1 MKLVS
6 WNVNGI
12 RAAVKKGFT
21 DVVSHFDADIFCI
34 QETKA
39 QDDQVSE
46 ALIGIDGYKLH
57 SNSAERKGYSGT
69 AILSKETPVSFSVD
83 MGIAAHDL
91 EGRITHAEYERFHFV
106 NVYVPNSGSGLKRLD
121 YRQQWDKDFTT
132 YLKTLSE
139 SKPLVVTGDFNVAHT
154 ENDLANP
161 KSNYNK
167 TSGFTQVEIDGLT
180 HMMKEL
186 KLVDTFREKHPK
198 KFDKYTFWS
207 MRGGARS
214 RNVGWRIDYFMVSES
229 LWPKVTSAE
238 IHDEI
243 MGSDH
248 CPISIEFK
256 F

>member
-12 RAAVKKGFT
+12 RAAVKKGFA
-21 DVVSHFDADIFCI
+21 DVVSDFDADVFCV

-39 QDDQVSE
+39 QDDQVAGAFD
-46 ALIGIDGYKLH
+46 ALDGYELY

-69 AILSKETPVSFSVD
+69 AILSKAKPIAFSID
-83 MGIAAHDL
+83 MGVPEHDL
-91 EGRITHAEYERFHFV
+91 EGRITHAEYEYFHFV
-106 NVYVPNSGSGLKRLD
+106 NVYVPNSGSGLKRLE
-121 YRQQWDKDFTT
+121 YRQQWDKDFTA
-132 YLKTLSE
+132 YLKKLSE

-167 TSGFTQVEIDGLT
+167 TAGFTQAEIDGLDK
-180 HMMKEL
+180 MLQKL
-186 KLVDTFREKHPK
+186 KLVDTFRAKHPHT
-198 KFDKYTFWS
+198 FDKYSFWS

-214 RNVGWRIDYFMVSES
+214 RNVGWRIDYFLVSES

-238 IHDEI
+238 IHDQV

-248 CPISIEFK
+248 CPISVEFK

>member
-12 RAAVKKGFT
+12 RASVKKGFA
-21 DVVSHFDADIFCI
+21 DVVADFDADIFCV

-46 ALIGIDGYKLH
+46 ALTEIVGYELH

-69 AILSKETPVSFSVD
+69 AILSKEKPLSFSVD
-83 MGIAAHDL
+83 MGKEEHDM
-91 EGRITHAEYERFHFV
+91 EGRITHAEYEHFHSV

-121 YRQQWDKDFTT
+121 YRQKWDVAFTV
-132 YLKTLSE
+132 YLNKLSKT
-139 SKPLVVTGDFNVAHT
+139 KPLVVTGDFNVAHT

-167 TSGFTQVEIDGLT
+167 TSGFTQVEIDGLDN
-180 HMMKEL
+180 MMKEL
-186 KLVDTFREKHPK
+186 KLVDTFRAKHPTT
-198 KFDKYTFWS
+198 FDKYSFWS
-207 MRGGARS
+207 MRGGARN
-214 RNVGWRIDYFMVSES
+214 RNVGWRLDYFLVSES
-229 LWPKVTSAE
+229 LWPNVISAE
-238 IHDEI
+238 IHDQV

-248 CPISIEFK
+248 CPISLELK